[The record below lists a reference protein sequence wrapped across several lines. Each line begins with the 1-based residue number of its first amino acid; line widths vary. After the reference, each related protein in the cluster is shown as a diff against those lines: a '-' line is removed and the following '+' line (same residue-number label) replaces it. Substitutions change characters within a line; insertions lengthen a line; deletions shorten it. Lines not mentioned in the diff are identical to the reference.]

1 MKPALPSTLYGLG
14 SNSLMA
20 NCLQGTGNRP
30 PSCFSMRLTA
40 LTGPN
45 ITFAHGA
52 DLAAV
57 LMRSIVRWQFW
68 RIGDDFRNE
77 LQFQSELFQ

>member
-1 MKPALPSTLYGLG
+1 
-14 SNSLMA
+14 
-20 NCLQGTGNRP
+20 
-30 PSCFSMRLTA
+30 MRLTTS
-40 LTGPN
+40 TGPN

-52 DLAAV
+52 DRVTV